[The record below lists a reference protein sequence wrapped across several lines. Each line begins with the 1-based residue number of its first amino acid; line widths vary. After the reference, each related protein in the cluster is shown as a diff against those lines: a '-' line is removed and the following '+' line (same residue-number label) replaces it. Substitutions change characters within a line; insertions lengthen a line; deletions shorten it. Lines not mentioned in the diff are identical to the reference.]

1 MKRKKDNNSKE
12 KNKYRIIIKEIGR
25 NKITVKRRG

>member
-25 NKITVKRRG
+25 KKIIVKRRG